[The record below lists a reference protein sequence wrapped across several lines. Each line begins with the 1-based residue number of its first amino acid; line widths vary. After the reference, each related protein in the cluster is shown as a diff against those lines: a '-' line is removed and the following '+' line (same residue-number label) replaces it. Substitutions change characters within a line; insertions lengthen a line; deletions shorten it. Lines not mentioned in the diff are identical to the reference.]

1 MDHVP
6 DTTAEAEPEAET
18 AASQSS
24 SAPAD
29 PRRAATAARARELLA
44 APLLDLVHRAATVH
58 REHHDPS
65 RIQCAQLLSIKTGA
79 CPEDCGYC
87 SQSARHSTGLAREA
101 LMETDEV
108 LQAAQR
114 ARDAGADRFCM
125 GAAWREVRCGKDF
138 DRVLDMVRGVK
149 DMGLEV
155 CATLGMVDDANSA
168 RLAEAGL
175 DYYNHNLDTSREH
188 YEKVIGTRTYDD
200 RLETLEN
207 VRAAGMK
214 VCSGGILGMGE
225 TREDRAEFLTEL
237 AVLDPP
243 PESVPINA
251 LVPVE
256 GTPLEDQEPLPWDEI
271 VRVCAAARI
280 LMPRAAVRL
289 SAGRRE
295 MTEEAQALC
304 FLAGVNSIFVGDALL
319 TTPNPEPTSD
329 AALLARVGLRP
340 LADGP
345 R

>member
-1 MDHVP
+1 MDSASPSSVDDAP
-6 DTTAEAEPEAET
+6 LAAAADPAPGASPEA
-18 AASQSS
+18 
-24 SAPAD
+24 P
-29 PRRAATAARARELLA
+29 RAALEARALELLGR
-44 APLLDLVHRAATVH
+44 PLLDLVYEAAGVH

-87 SQSARHSTGLAREA
+87 SQSARHSTGLTREA
-101 LMETDEV
+101 LMETGEV
-108 LQAAQR
+108 VAAAQR
-114 ARDAGADRFCM
+114 AKDAGADRFCM
-125 GAAWREVRCGKDF
+125 GAAWREVRCGNDF

-149 DMGLEV
+149 DLGLEV
-155 CATLGMVDDANSA
+155 CATLGMVDEANGA
-168 RLAEAGL
+168 RLADAGL

-207 VRAAGMK
+207 VRSAGMK

-225 TREDRAEFLTEL
+225 SREDRAAFLAEL

-251 LVPVE
+251 LVPVQ
-256 GTPLEDQEPLPWDEI
+256 GTPLEDSEPLPWDEI

-289 SAGRRE
+289 SAGRQE

-304 FLAGVNSIFVGDALL
+304 FLGGVNSIFVGDALL

-340 LADGP
+340 LADGS